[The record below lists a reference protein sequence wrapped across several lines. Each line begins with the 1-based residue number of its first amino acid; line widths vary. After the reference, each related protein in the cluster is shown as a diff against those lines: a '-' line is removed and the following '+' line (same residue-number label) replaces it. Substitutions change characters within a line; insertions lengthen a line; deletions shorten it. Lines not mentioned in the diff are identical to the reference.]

1 MALLPK
7 LRRDPTGTDAL
18 ERKAMSDMNARIIQI
33 RKRYRQALLAIP
45 VETYDVKAN
54 WQLAPNAKR
63 YQFRL
68 EPWTLDAM
76 LADLDAFVDGLML
89 EGGRASNWFHEL
101 YVSVAYQRGAA
112 QQLSNLSAQ
121 SPAYRKAID
130 TLQTLVR
137 SEPYQRRLMLL
148 AAREFEEMQGL
159 AGNIKANM
167 SRVLVEGMA
176 TGRNPRDIAKQITEQ
191 AGIER
196 RRANRIARTEIPT
209 ALRRARLDEA
219 EDAIERYDLRSKEMH
234 YSALSPTTRATHA
247 ARHGKLFTV
256 DQQRDWWARDG
267 NSINCKCTTITVLV
281 DERGQPLFKSIVER
295 ARRAK
300 E

>member
-18 ERKAMSDMNARIIQI
+18 ERKAIGDMNARIIQI

-68 EPWTLDAM
+68 EPWTLDAI

-112 QQLSNLSAQ
+112 QHQTQRALRPQRSRGTELLDPISRHRLTPPQ
-121 SPAYRKAID
+121 SPN
-130 TLQTLVR
+130 TCT
-137 SEPYQRRLMLL
+137 
-148 AAREFEEMQGL
+148 
-159 AGNIKANM
+159 AG
-167 SRVLVEGMA
+167 
-176 TGRNPRDIAKQITEQ
+176 D
-191 AGIER
+191 
-196 RRANRIARTEIPT
+196 
-209 ALRRARLDEA
+209 D
-219 EDAIERYDLRSKEMH
+219 
-234 YSALSPTTRATHA
+234 
-247 ARHGKLFTV
+247 
-256 DQQRDWWARDG
+256 
-267 NSINCKCTTITVLV
+267 
-281 DERGQPLFKSIVER
+281 
-295 ARRAK
+295 
-300 E
+300 